1 MTSPPFRKAEWWEAR
16 DEPLMRHGTAWR
28 ACGMGAG
35 VLGMAMEDSARQ
47 KHQALLM
54 YGLWEHDCL
63 LCPLCRGCRIE
74 QPRMGLA

>member
-1 MTSPPFRKAEWWEAR
+1 
-16 DEPLMRHGTAWR
+16 
-28 ACGMGAG
+28 MGAG